1 MVDFVSWWLEG
12 RHLWTQPVW
21 ELLLAGSAEETNRG
35 VSFGAWLRRCLEFIP
50 PREHHR
56 LDISTP
62 VPSYWSLLLCLSA
75 AILISGLLVLLQQLD
90 CMDGWIGGGFDSAWV
105 IGTEKCSVCLFTDFS
120 LSCQHFSAINFPHRL
135 PHWCFV
141 SNSAVCG
148 GTQIEL
154 SAGLVNDRP
163 GFIPIPAFWW

>member
-1 MVDFVSWWLEG
+1 MVAWRSPPMNSTRMGIAVSWIC
-12 RHLWTQPVW
+12 
-21 ELLLAGSAEETNRG
+21 RG
-35 VSFGAWLRRCLEFIP
+35 NKQRCKFGAWLRRCLEFIP

-154 SAGLVNDRP
+154 SAGLVNDGP